1 MSRQQPSIKMPKNV
15 DTVWTRSLKDESQK
29 DLWIML
35 DEIKKELK
43 RREEV

>member
-1 MSRQQPSIKMPKNV
+1 MSRQQMFMSMPKS
-15 DTVWTRSLKDESQK
+15 VWNRYLKNESQK

-43 RREEV
+43 RREEGEE

>member
-1 MSRQQPSIKMPKNV
+1 PPMKLPKNV
-15 DTVWTRSLKDESQK
+15 DTVWTRSLKNESEK

-43 RREEV
+43 IREEGEE